1 MSSCFQQEET
11 VQDDTRISCLI
22 VWQGHEL
29 LISAIKKI
37 FLRNQLY
44 SALSR
49 LSCFGEANS
58 ADGLLLPIPVVV
70 L

>member
-11 VQDDTRISCLI
+11 VQDDTRISYFI

-29 LISAIKKI
+29 LIPAIKKI

-49 LSCFGEANS
+49 LSCFEEENS
-58 ADGLLLPIPVVV
+58 VNLTLLG
-70 L
+70 